1 VEVRGEKRLG
11 GWSEAVRRGGS
22 CGILGIEWRR
32 RDGKRRRREEKRGEA
47 FWWWQLM
54 PEVGRRVCERR
65 ENRCEGC
72 GVGCAALLGRVFPAV
87 ANRWGNFGC

>member
-1 VEVRGEKRLG
+1 MKLCGGAEVAAFLELSGGDETGRGK
-11 GWSEAVRRGGS
+11 
-22 CGILGIEWRR
+22 
-32 RDGKRRRREEKRGEA
+32 EEKRGEA
-47 FWWWQLM
+47 IWWWQLM

-87 ANRWGNFGC
+87 ASRWGNFGC

>member
-1 VEVRGEKRLG
+1 MKLCGGAEVAAFLELSG
-11 GWSEAVRRGGS
+11 GDETGRGG
-22 CGILGIEWRR
+22 EEE
-32 RDGKRRRREEKRGEA
+32 RRREEKRGEA

-87 ANRWGNFGC
+87 ANRWWGNFGC